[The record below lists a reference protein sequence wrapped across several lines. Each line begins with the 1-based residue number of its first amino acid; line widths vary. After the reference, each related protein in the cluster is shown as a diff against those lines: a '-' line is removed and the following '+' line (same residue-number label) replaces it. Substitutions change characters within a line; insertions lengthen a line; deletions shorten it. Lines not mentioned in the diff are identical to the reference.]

1 MYLWLKSVVIPHL
14 LPHRQDLPTVQSE
27 RVNNTMVT
35 ARGTS
40 KDSETVS
47 NSGYGVY
54 TIYARTN
61 IAVSVAQTL
70 TTRVLILQAIRPCA
84 SDWVWLRETSF
95 FPFFFLGAGK
105 GSGNIYSQY

>member
-1 MYLWLKSVVIPHL
+1 MYLWLKSVVIPVIYL

-27 RVNNTMVT
+27 RVKNTMLT

-40 KDSETVS
+40 KDSQTVS

-54 TIYARTN
+54 TIYARAN
-61 IAVSVAQTL
+61 IAVSVVQTL

-95 FPFFFLGAGK
+95 FPFSFWEQEK
-105 GSGNIYSQY
+105 GLVIYI